1 MNVLVPWQ
9 QIQILAG
16 SPCLYKEKEILT
28 KKRHK
33 KEEALRVKLF
43 TRAFSQNYNKIRQS
57 NKVWVGPLCRRDG
70 EVLV

>member
-1 MNVLVPWQ
+1 MCWFPGSRFRFLLEALVCTKKKKSSQ
-9 QIQILAG
+9 
-16 SPCLYKEKEILT
+16 